1 MLCSINTTA
10 KKGVCPEMKT
20 SIQTAV
26 SMSTMKGLT
35 KVMAAIGDPI
45 GRLETAP
52 DLAEFSAGLREKSV
66 QKSRIGVLISA
77 DYEICAEV
85 LKSPNWR
92 TVAEPGNFLE
102 EIFLGSSSQ
111 SSENVDIFLDSIL
124 GKDGDEHSRIKKLVV
139 PAFTHRAIQS
149 WKETADKIAYK
160 LVHQL
165 PSDGQVDLVSAL
177 ANPLPLEM
185 ICEILGVPLKDREL
199 FNKWG
204 NSLAEIGLDGPR
216 TVGQVSE
223 LETASKELTDYM
235 AELLAYRRKH
245 PEDDLLTSLAN
256 SETDGATLTD
266 REIVATA
273 SFLLLAGFET
283 TVNLLSV
290 GTRVLVEHKHA
301 LQDVS
306 QNHDLI
312 PNLVEEALRYV
323 SPVQYT
329 FRSSDFELVL
339 KDGTVVKKGQ
349 SIVLMI
355 VGANRDPKMFSDP
368 NTFDIHREN
377 AKRNLAF
384 GYGAHHC
391 LGASLARL
399 EAEAVW
405 KHLLLRFPDV
415 ENWKIDGDVVTK
427 RGRVIRGLNVLPMKF
442 GAADSD
448 YHSFISS

>member
-1 MLCSINTTA
+1 
-10 KKGVCPEMKT
+10 MKAN
-20 SIQTAV
+20 IQTAV
-26 SMSTMKGLT
+26 SMSTMRGLT

-52 DLAEFSAGLREKSV
+52 NLAEFSAGLREKTV

-139 PAFTHRAIQS
+139 PAFTHRAMQS

-160 LVHQL
+160 LVQQL
-165 PSDGQVDLVSAL
+165 PRDGQVDLVSAL

-204 NSLAEIGLDGPR
+204 NTLAEIGLDGPR

-223 LETASKELTDYM
+223 LEIASKELTDYM

-256 SETDGATLTD
+256 SETDGVTLTD

-283 TVNLLSV
+283 TVNLLGV
-290 GTRVLVEHKHA
+290 GTRVLVEHSDA
-301 LQDVS
+301 LKEVS
-306 QNHDLI
+306 QNHELI

-329 FRSSDFELVL
+329 FRSSASEVVL

-355 VGANRDPKMFSDP
+355 VGANRDPKIFSNPD
-368 NTFDIHREN
+368 TFDIHREY

-405 KHLLLRFPDV
+405 KHLLLRFPNV
-415 ENWKIDGDVVTK
+415 ASWKVNGEVVTK
-427 RGRVIRGLNVLPMKF
+427 RGRVIRGLETLPMRL
-442 GAADSD
+442 GEADSN
-448 YHSFISS
+448 YQSVTGS

>member
-10 KKGVCPEMKT
+10 KKGVCPKMKT

-92 TVAEPGNFLE
+92 TVAEPANFLE

-139 PAFTHRAIQS
+139 PAFTHRAMQS

-160 LVHQL
+160 LVQQL

-204 NSLAEIGLDGPR
+204 NTLAEIGLDGPR

-223 LETASKELTDYM
+223 LEIASKELTDYM

-283 TVNLLSV
+283 TVNLLGV
-290 GTRVLVEHKHA
+290 GTRVLVEHKEA
-301 LQDVS
+301 LKEVS

-329 FRSSDFELVL
+329 FRSAGSKVVL

-355 VGANRDPKMFSDP
+355 VGANRDPKIFSDP
-368 NTFDIHREN
+368 DTFDIHREN

-405 KHLLLRFPDV
+405 KHLLLRFPNV
-415 ENWKIDGDVVTK
+415 ASWKITGDVVAK
-427 RGRVIRGLNVLPMKF
+427 RGRVIRGLE
-442 GAADSD
+442 
-448 YHSFISS
+448 SFPITLGSAKD

>member
-1 MLCSINTTA
+1 
-10 KKGVCPEMKT
+10 MK
-20 SIQTAV
+20 SGIQAAI
-26 SMSTMKGLT
+26 SFAGARGLT

-45 GRLETAP
+45 GRLETAS
-52 DLAEFSAGLREKSV
+52 DLAEFSAKLREKSV
-66 QKSRIGVLISA
+66 QRSRIGTLLSA

-92 TVAEPGNFLE
+92 TIAEPRNFLE
-102 EIFLGSSSQ
+102 EIFMGNNQ
-111 SSENVDIFLDSIL
+111 SADDVDIFLDSIL
-124 GKDGDEHSRIKKLVV
+124 GKDGDEHSRIKKLVL
-139 PAFTHRAIQS
+139 PAFTHRAMQS
-149 WKETADKIAYK
+149 WKETADKIASN
-160 LVHQL
+160 LVQQL
-165 PSDGQVDLVSAL
+165 PSDGRVELVSAL

-185 ICEILGVPLKDREL
+185 ICEILGVPMKDREL
-199 FNKWG
+199 FNSWG

-216 TVGQVSE
+216 SSAQLKE
-223 LETASKELTDYM
+223 LEIASKQLTDYM

-245 PEDDLLTSLAN
+245 PADDLLTSLAN
-256 SETDGATLTD
+256 SETDGSTLTD

-290 GTRVLVEHKHA
+290 GTRVLVEHKDA
-301 LQDVS
+301 LKQVS
-306 QNHDLI
+306 QNHELI

-329 FRSSDFELVL
+329 IRSSSDQVVL
-339 KDGTVVKKGQ
+339 RDGTTVTKGQ

-355 VGANRDPKMFSDP
+355 VGANRDPKIFSEPD
-368 NTFDIHREN
+368 TFDINREN

-405 KHLLLRFPDV
+405 KHLLNRFPDV
-415 ENWKIDGDVVTK
+415 TSWKVDGEVIAK
-427 RGRVIRGLNVLPMKF
+427 RGRVIRGLDSLPMNL
-442 GAADSD
+442 GAGKV
-448 YHSFISS
+448 

>member
-1 MLCSINTTA
+1 
-10 KKGVCPEMKT
+10 
-20 SIQTAV
+20 
-26 SMSTMKGLT
+26 
-35 KVMAAIGDPI
+35 MAAIGDPI
-45 GRLETAP
+45 GRLETAS
-52 DLAEFSAGLREKSV
+52 DLAEFSAKLREKSV
-66 QKSRIGVLISA
+66 QRSRIGTLLSA

-92 TVAEPGNFLE
+92 TIAEPRNFLE
-102 EIFLGSSSQ
+102 EIFMGNNQ
-111 SSENVDIFLDSIL
+111 SADDVDIFLDSIL
-124 GKDGDEHSRIKKLVV
+124 GKDGDEHSRIKKLVL
-139 PAFTHRAIQS
+139 PAFTHRAMQS
-149 WKETADKIAYK
+149 WKETADKIASN
-160 LVHQL
+160 LVQQL
-165 PSDGQVDLVSAL
+165 PSNGRVELVSAL

-185 ICEILGVPLKDREL
+185 ICEILGVPMKDREL
-199 FNKWG
+199 FNSWG

-216 TVGQVSE
+216 SSAQLKE
-223 LETASKELTDYM
+223 LEIASKQLTDYM

-245 PEDDLLTSLAN
+245 PADDLLTSLAN
-256 SETDGATLTD
+256 SETDGSTLTD

-290 GTRVLVEHKHA
+290 GTRVLVEHKDA
-301 LQDVS
+301 LKQVS
-306 QNHDLI
+306 QNHELI

-329 FRSSDFELVL
+329 IRSSSDQVVL
-339 KDGTVVKKGQ
+339 RDGTTVTKGQ

-355 VGANRDPKMFSDP
+355 VGANRDPKIFSEPD
-368 NTFDIHREN
+368 TFDINREN

-405 KHLLLRFPDV
+405 KHLLNRFPDV
-415 ENWKIDGDVVTK
+415 TSWKVDGEVIAK
-427 RGRVIRGLNVLPMKF
+427 RGRVIRGLDSLPMNL
-442 GAADSD
+442 GAGKV
-448 YHSFISS
+448 

>member
-1 MLCSINTTA
+1 
-10 KKGVCPEMKT
+10 MKAG
-20 SIQTAV
+20 IQTAL
-26 SMSTMKGLT
+26 SMSSMRALT

-139 PAFTHRAIQS
+139 PAFTHRAMQS
-149 WKETADKIAYK
+149 WKETANKIAYK
-160 LVHQL
+160 LVQEL
-165 PSDGQVDLVSAL
+165 PSNGRVDLVSAL

-223 LETASKELTDYM
+223 LEIASKELTDYM

-283 TVNLLSV
+283 TVNLLGV
-290 GTRVLVEHKHA
+290 GTRVLVEHTEA
-301 LQDVS
+301 LVEVS
-306 QNHDLI
+306 HNHDLI

-329 FRSSDFELVL
+329 FRSSAGDVVL

-355 VGANRDPKMFSDP
+355 VGANHDPQMFSDP
-368 NTFDIHREN
+368 DTFDLHREN

-405 KHLLLRFPDV
+405 KHLLARFPDV
-415 ENWKIDGDVVTK
+415 TAWKVDGEVIAK
-427 RGRVIRGLNVLPMKF
+427 RGRVIRGLETLPMSF
-442 GAADSD
+442 GQAGTHASIDSTLNSD
-448 YHSFISS
+448 KD

>member
-1 MLCSINTTA
+1 MLCSINATA

-20 SIQTAV
+20 NIQTAV
-26 SMSTMKGLT
+26 SMSTMRGLT

-52 DLAEFSAGLREKSV
+52 DLAEFSAGLREKTV

-139 PAFTHRAIQS
+139 PAFTHRAMQS

-160 LVHQL
+160 LVQQL
-165 PSDGQVDLVSAL
+165 PSDGRVDLVSTL

-223 LETASKELTDYM
+223 LEIASKELTDYM

-256 SETDGATLTD
+256 SETDGITLTD

-283 TVNLLSV
+283 TVNLLGA
-290 GTRVLVEHKHA
+290 GTRVLVEHKEA
-301 LQDVS
+301 LKEVS

-329 FRSSDFELVL
+329 FRSSASEVVL

-355 VGANRDPKMFSDP
+355 VGANRDPQIFSDP
-368 NTFDIHREN
+368 DTFDIHREN

-405 KHLLLRFPDV
+405 KHLLLRFPNV
-415 ENWKIDGDVVTK
+415 ASWKVNGEVVTK
-427 RGRVIRGLNVLPMKF
+427 RGRVIRGLETLPMRL
-442 GAADSD
+442 GEADSN
-448 YHSFISS
+448 YQSVTGS

>member
-1 MLCSINTTA
+1 
-10 KKGVCPEMKT
+10 MKSGFQAT
-20 SIQTAV
+20 IA
-26 SMSTMKGLT
+26 MSSARGLT

-52 DLAEFSAGLREKSV
+52 DLVEFSEGLRTKTV
-66 QKSRIGVLISA
+66 QRSRIGVLLSA

-85 LKSPNWR
+85 LRSPNWR
-92 TVAEPGNFLE
+92 TVTEPNNFLE
-102 EIFLGSSSQ
+102 EIFLGNSQ
-111 SSENVDIFLDSIL
+111 SADDVDIFLDSIL

-139 PAFTHRAIQS
+139 PAFTHRAMQS
-149 WKETADKIAYK
+149 WKETADKIASR
-160 LVHQL
+160 LVQDL
-165 PSDGQVDLVSAL
+165 PSDGEVELVSAL

-199 FNKWG
+199 FNQWG

-216 TVGQVSE
+216 TSAQLKE
-223 LETASKELTDYM
+223 LEIASKQLTDYM
-235 AELLAYRRKH
+235 ADLLAYRRKH
-245 PEDDLLTSLAN
+245 PADDLLTSLAN
-256 SETDGATLTD
+256 SETDGSTLTD

-290 GTRVLVEHKHA
+290 GTRVLVEYKDA
-301 LQDVS
+301 LKQVS

-312 PNLVEEALRYV
+312 PNLVEETLRFV

-329 FRSSDFELVL
+329 IRASDSELVL
-339 KDGTVVKKGQ
+339 KDGTAVKKGQ
-349 SIVLMI
+349 NIVLMI
-355 VGANRDPKMFSDP
+355 VGANRDPKIFSNPDI
-368 NTFDIHREN
+368 FDINREN

-405 KHLLLRFPDV
+405 KHLLLRFPNV
-415 ENWKIDGDVVTK
+415 ASWNLNGEVIPK
-427 RGRVIRGLNVLPMKF
+427 RGRVIRGLEALPLRL
-442 GAADSD
+442 GHADSR
-448 YHSFISS
+448 YLSFTNI

>member
-1 MLCSINTTA
+1 VSNLKIA
-10 KKGVCPEMKT
+10 L
-20 SIQTAV
+20 
-26 SMSTMKGLT
+26 SMSSQRFLAQ
-35 KVMAAIGDPI
+35 VMALAGDPI
-45 GRLETAP
+45 GRLERAS
-52 DLAEFSAGLREKSV
+52 DLAEFSTGLREKTV
-66 QKSRIGVLISA
+66 LKSRIGVLISA

-85 LKSPNWR
+85 LKSPIWR
-92 TVAEPGNFLE
+92 TVPEPGNFLE
-102 EIFLGSSSQ
+102 EIFLGASSQ
-111 SSENVDIFLDSIL
+111 SSDNVDIFLDSIL

-139 PAFTHRAIQS
+139 PAFTHRAMQS
-149 WKETADKIAYK
+149 WKETADKIAHR
-160 LVHQL
+160 LVQEL
-165 PSDGQVDLVSAL
+165 PSGGPVDLVSAL

-204 NSLAEIGLDGPR
+204 NTLAEIGLDGPR

-223 LETASKELTDYM
+223 LEIASKELTDYM

-256 SETDGATLTD
+256 SETDGSTLTD

-283 TVNLLSV
+283 TVNLLGA
-290 GTRVLVEHKHA
+290 GTRVLVGHKEA
-301 LQDVS
+301 LKEVS

-329 FRSSDFELVL
+329 FRSAGSEVVL

-355 VGANRDPKMFSDP
+355 VGANRDPKIFSDP
-368 NTFDIHREN
+368 DTFDIHREN

-405 KHLLLRFPDV
+405 KHLLLRFPNV
-415 ENWKIDGDVVTK
+415 ASWRITGDVVAK
-427 RGRVIRGLNVLPMKF
+427 RGRVIRGLESLPITLGSAKN
-442 GAADSD
+442 
-448 YHSFISS
+448 

>member
-1 MLCSINTTA
+1 
-10 KKGVCPEMKT
+10 
-20 SIQTAV
+20 
-26 SMSTMKGLT
+26 
-35 KVMAAIGDPI
+35 
-45 GRLETAP
+45 
-52 DLAEFSAGLREKSV
+52 
-66 QKSRIGVLISA
+66 
-77 DYEICAEV
+77 

-139 PAFTHRAIQS
+139 PAFTHRAMQS

-160 LVHQL
+160 LVQQL
-165 PSDGQVDLVSAL
+165 PSDGRVDLVSTL

-223 LETASKELTDYM
+223 LEIASKELTDYM

-256 SETDGATLTD
+256 SETDGTTLTD

-283 TVNLLSV
+283 TVNLLGA
-290 GTRVLVEHKHA
+290 GTRVLVEHKEA
-301 LQDVS
+301 LKEVS

-329 FRSSDFELVL
+329 FRSSASEVVL

-355 VGANRDPKMFSDP
+355 VGANRDPQIFSDP
-368 NTFDIHREN
+368 DTFDIHREN

-405 KHLLLRFPDV
+405 KHLLLRFPNV
-415 ENWKIDGDVVTK
+415 ASWKVNGEVVTK
-427 RGRVIRGLNVLPMKF
+427 RGRVIRGLETLPMRL
-442 GAADSD
+442 GEADSN
-448 YHSFISS
+448 YQSVTGS

>member
-1 MLCSINTTA
+1 
-10 KKGVCPEMKT
+10 MKAG
-20 SIQTAV
+20 IQTAL
-26 SMSTMKGLT
+26 SMSSMRALT

-52 DLAEFSAGLREKSV
+52 DLAEFSAGLRKKSV

-139 PAFTHRAIQS
+139 PAFTHRAMQS
-149 WKETADKIAYK
+149 WKETANKIAYK
-160 LVHQL
+160 LVQEL
-165 PSDGQVDLVSAL
+165 PSNGRVDLVSAL

-223 LETASKELTDYM
+223 LEIASKELTDYM

-283 TVNLLSV
+283 TVNLLGV
-290 GTRVLVEHKHA
+290 GTRVLVEHTEA
-301 LQDVS
+301 LMEVS
-306 QNHDLI
+306 HNHDLI

-329 FRSSDFELVL
+329 FRSSAGDNVL

-355 VGANRDPKMFSDP
+355 VGANRDPQIFSDP
-368 NTFDIHREN
+368 DTFDIHREN

-405 KHLLLRFPDV
+405 KHLLARFPDV
-415 ENWKIDGDVVTK
+415 TAWKNDGEVIAK
-427 RGRVIRGLNVLPMKF
+427 RGRVIRGLETLPMSF
-442 GAADSD
+442 GQAGTHASIDSTLNSD
-448 YHSFISS
+448 KD

>member
-1 MLCSINTTA
+1 MLCSINATT

-26 SMSTMKGLT
+26 SMSTMRGLT

-52 DLAEFSAGLREKSV
+52 DLAEFSAGLRDTSV

-111 SSENVDIFLDSIL
+111 GSENVDIFLDSIL

-139 PAFTHRAIQS
+139 PAFTHRAMQS

-160 LVHQL
+160 LVQQL
-165 PSDGQVDLVSAL
+165 PSDGGIDLVSTL

-223 LETASKELTDYM
+223 LEIASKELTDYM

-283 TVNLLSV
+283 TVNLLGV
-290 GTRVLVEHKHA
+290 GTRVLVEHKEA
-301 LQDVS
+301 LKEVS

-329 FRSSDFELVL
+329 SRSAGSEVVL

-355 VGANRDPKMFSDP
+355 VGANRDPKIFSDP
-368 NTFDIHREN
+368 DTFDIHREN

-405 KHLLLRFPDV
+405 KHLLLRFPNV
-415 ENWKIDGDVVTK
+415 ASWKVDGEIIAK
-427 RGRVIRGLNVLPMKF
+427 RGRVIRGLESLPMNLGPAKN
-442 GAADSD
+442 
-448 YHSFISS
+448 